1 MKEFKFF
8 QKEVK
13 GSLDVLDGETRAT
26 ASFNSD
32 TPEGYMGRRM
42 LYHTN
47 RDLYDGLTRQRIEDQ
62 ERQDRI
68 MRRFNSLISQE
79 EILRRRHESFERERS
94 NQIKLFQ
101 TTRVTKV
108 NPKWW
113 MKIKMF
119 FQEMKLYVQTN
130 QDIFGV
136 IFLATSL
143 TICFGL
149 MISKILNVW

>member
-13 GSLDVLDGETRAT
+13 GTLDVLDGETRAT

-32 TPEGYMGRRM
+32 TPEGFMGRRM

-68 MRRFNSLISQE
+68 MRRLNSVISQE
-79 EILRRRHESFERERS
+79 EILRRRHE
-94 NQIKLFQ
+94 LFQ
-101 TTRVTKV
+101 TTTVTKV

-119 FQEMKLYVQTN
+119 FQKMKLYVQTN
-130 QDIFGV
+130 QDIFGI
-136 IFLATSL
+136 IFLAASV